1 MLLTFRAPDAIAA
14 SRLAAL
20 YVEPQSMSQPFLM
33 PVAAASANDFEYLT
47 SQMNHF
53 KWRFRVFFLGFVSA

>member
-33 PVAAASANDFEYLT
+33 PVAAASANDFE
-47 SQMNHF
+47 
-53 KWRFRVFFLGFVSA
+53 